1 MNDRPLFVACI
12 RIGNHLVHVQLE
24 KGVSTYKIAGF
35 LHSFD
40 AVVATVDI
48 GRGLRCHD
56 GVGIVSCRD
65 LLQIMLPLCVA
76 SARCD
81 EEIEGITIK
90 DDFTESTVG
99 MLLKGD
105 DRWSDFREWD
115 EGIGSAVKATV
126 RSFYNRY

>member
-1 MNDRPLFVACI
+1 MLTTKRAEKEDKTMTKKEMMGIIKENNINKDIRWAVDSTKNNGIIVITNDYSDEVRFTI
-12 RIGNHLVHVQLE
+12 
-24 KGVSTYKIAGF
+24 TKIAY
-35 LHSFD
+35 
-40 AVVATVDI
+40 
-48 GRGLRCHD
+48 
-56 GVGIVSCRD
+56 
-65 LLQIMLPLCVA
+65 
-76 SARCD
+76 D

-126 RSFYNRY
+126 KSFYNRY